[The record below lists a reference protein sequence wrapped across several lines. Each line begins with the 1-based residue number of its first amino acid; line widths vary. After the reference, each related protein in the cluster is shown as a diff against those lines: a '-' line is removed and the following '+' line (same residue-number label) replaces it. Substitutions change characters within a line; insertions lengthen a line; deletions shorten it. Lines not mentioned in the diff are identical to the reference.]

1 MAVDEAH
8 RDVGAVT
15 MHTFSSVSHPVP
27 ASSAEGSL
35 EKSRA
40 AEGAQVLVVDDDQAV
55 RELAATILER
65 AGFQVTTAQDGE
77 AGWNLVQSRHFDLI
91 VTDNEMP
98 RLRGLDLILRLRSE
112 GYTRPIILVSGALL
126 PGDVTMCPAI
136 GRGGFMSKPFT
147 AIELVQAVRRWLNE
161 PALND
166 RCERLAV

>member
-8 RDVGAVT
+8 RDAGAVI
-15 MHTFSSVSHPVP
+15 MRTFSSVSHPVP
-27 ASSAEGSL
+27 VCSVESSTPV
-35 EKSRA
+35 SRA
-40 AEGAQVLVVDDDQAV
+40 EEGAHVLVVDDDQAV

-65 AGFQVTTAQDGE
+65 AGFQVTTAHDGE
-77 AGWNLVQSRHFDLI
+77 AGWSVVQSRPIDLI

-98 RLRGLDLILRLRSE
+98 RLRGLDLILRLRNE
-112 GYTRPIILVSGALL
+112 GFTRPIILVSGGLL
-126 PGDVTMCPAI
+126 PGDAAMCPAI

-166 RCERLAV
+166 QCERLAV